1 MRLHPRRRHVRK
13 LRINTSFG
21 QIRRRHIG
29 FATLFALVLTLTIW
43 WYGGAMP
50 ARADGGAP
58 NLAYIVGGGS
68 SSDNLTVMDIG
79 KRNVAWT
86 LALGNR
92 PQAVVLSSDG
102 RFAYVTEADANRVAI
117 VDTRE
122 HSVVGSMPT
131 GSSPQAI
138 AVDPSGSLHWLFVAD
153 TAGNTLTI
161 LDSDTQRVKATLT
174 VGNAPVSVAVAA
186 SNSGISDPS
195 TLEVYVA
202 NRQSQTVSVIATRDL
217 RTLATIALPAPPCA
231 INIPSTGGIAY
242 VATCQGAVLA
252 VGLASHEVLGT
263 VLSDLGGTPGTMD
276 YDAITGQI
284 YIPVPTKNRV
294 VILRPS
300 GVGGN
305 GSLVAPAEPLHI
317 LRFSGEPSA
326 VAITFEG
333 ALGFVAERADGRV
346 VELDIT
352 NRQTLGAV
360 AVGGEP
366 RAIVTGPYPP
376 PLDRQTTVIVVAL
389 ILGAFIVVFGT
400 LLFLA
405 IRESLRAHRRRLS

>member
-1 MRLHPRRRHVRK
+1 MQNHQRRVCIEPLKVLMFKSRGSVRLGLMSLLTV
-13 LRINTSFG
+13 L
-21 QIRRRHIG
+21 
-29 FATLFALVLTLTIW
+29 ALAFW
-43 WYGGAMP
+43 WYGGGDMR

-58 NLAYIVGGGS
+58 NLAYIVGGGNAG
-68 SSDNLTVMDIG
+68 DKLVVMDIG
-79 KRNVAWT
+79 QRNVAWSLT
-86 LALGNR
+86 LGNQ
-92 PQAVVLSSDG
+92 PQGVVLSTDG
-102 RFAYVTEADANRVAI
+102 RFAYVTEAGANQVAI
-117 VDTRE
+117 VDTHAHR
-122 HSVVGSMPT
+122 VVGNMAT
-131 GSSPQAI
+131 GAGPQAI
-138 AVDPSGSLHWLFVAD
+138 AVDPSGSLHWLFVAN
-153 TAGNTLTI
+153 AKSSTLSI
-161 LDSDTQRVKATLT
+161 LDADSERVHATLA
-174 VGNAPVSVAVAA
+174 VGKEPVGVAVAA
-186 SNSGISDPS
+186 SNSGISDSS

-202 NRQSQTVSVIATRDL
+202 NRESRTISVITTSDL
-217 RTLATIALPAPPCA
+217 RTVATIALSEAPCA

-284 YIPVPTKNRV
+284 YIPVPAKNRV
-294 VILRPS
+294 VILRPA
-300 GVGGN
+300 GVGGD
-305 GSLVAPAEPLHI
+305 GSLVAPAEPLRT
-317 LRFSGEPSA
+317 LTFSGEPAA

-333 ALGFVAERADGRV
+333 ALGFVAERGDGRV

-376 PLDRQTTVIVVAL
+376 ALDRQTTVIVVAL
-389 ILGAFIVVFGT
+389 ILGAFIIVFGI

-405 IRESLRAHRRRLS
+405 MRESLRARRRRLS